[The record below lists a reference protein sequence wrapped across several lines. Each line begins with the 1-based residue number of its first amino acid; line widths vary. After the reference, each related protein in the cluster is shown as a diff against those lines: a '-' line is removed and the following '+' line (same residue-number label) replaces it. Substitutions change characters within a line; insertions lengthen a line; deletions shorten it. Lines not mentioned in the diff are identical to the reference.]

1 MKKISGKCRN
11 RGPAELYLQKLHL
24 VVNFS
29 RVENMS
35 FLLTA
40 ASCGT
45 SIPWHRKS
53 CSINAELTEECSLQP
68 WAKVPDRLCR
78 NHMEVLSAQKT
89 LPLVFLCVSVSVPCC
104 WCSVTQL
111 CLALCESVDCSTP
124 GFSVLPHFLELAQT
138 HVYWVDDAIQPSH
151 PLSSPSPPAFNLSQH
166 QGLFQWVDSLHQVA
180 KVLELQLQDQSFQWT
195 LRLIS
200 FRIDPSSEM
209 VPEHPIWNQPPCY
222 VSTTWS

>member
-104 WCSVTQL
+104 WCSVAQL

-138 HVYWVDDAIQPSH
+138 HVYWVDDAIQPCH
-151 PLSSPSPPAFNLSQH
+151 PLSPPSPLPS
-166 QGLFQWVDSLHQVA
+166 
-180 KVLELQLQDQSFQWT
+180 VLPS
-195 LRLIS
+195 I
-200 FRIDPSSEM
+200 RIFANEP
-209 VPEHPIWNQPPCY
+209 
-222 VSTTWS
+222 